1 MMFHMLH
8 RWQCFKCYIDIG
20 SYVAPV
26 MFHRLHE
33 QCFIHATYVSLVMF
47 PMFHMLL
54 SHVYAFHHV
63 WLIQVVDVWSLKHL
77 RHT

>member
-1 MMFHMLH
+1 MFHMFH
-8 RWQCFKCYIDIG
+8 RQCFICYIDSV
-20 SYVAPV
+20 SYVSPV

-54 SHVYAFHHV
+54 SHVYACHHL
-63 WLIQVVDVWSLKHL
+63 WLMQVVDVWSLKHL